1 MKLLGKDLREVGR
14 VFQHVQM
21 PLDGKMPGVLKEK
34 KGSQCGCKQG
44 EENQRWVQRRV
55 GVGGSGRAKSL

>member
-21 PLDGKMPGVLKEK
+21 PLDGKMPGVFKEK
-34 KGSQCGCKQG
+34 KGSQCGCKG
-44 EENQRWVQRRV
+44 VSKGKKTKDEFREE
-55 GVGGSGRAKSL
+55 